1 MEQSNSHK
9 KFLDIFCE
17 GANNLGWTFS
27 ENALNLF
34 WCHYQEL
41 CRWENVLNLTSLRE
55 VKEKIALLFLDS
67 LSGQLILDG
76 SSYERIVDIGTGAGF
91 PGIPL
96 QIMYP
101 EKMFYL
107 LDSRAKK
114 AAVLINVLGKLHIS
128 SAKVFQQRIEDI
140 ARLGTFHEKCDL
152 AMMKGVN
159 VSQVAPYLKDIIHEN
174 GQVLIYRTSST
185 EIPHSDYGL
194 LRIKEFSYELPFG
207 HGKRMIELLQFK

>member
-1 MEQSNSHK
+1 M
-9 KFLDIFCE
+9 
-17 GANNLGWTFS
+17 
-27 ENALNLF
+27 
-34 WCHYQEL
+34 
-41 CRWENVLNLTSLRE
+41 NLTSLKE
-55 VKEKIALLFLDS
+55 VREKIALLFLDS
-67 LSGQLILDG
+67 LGGQSILDG

-114 AAVLINVLGKLHIS
+114 AAFLINVLGKLHIS
-128 SAKVFQQRIEDI
+128 SAKVLQQRIEDI

-159 VSQVAPYLKDIIHEN
+159 SSQVAPYLKDIIHEN
-174 GQVLIYRTSST
+174 GQVLIFRTSRT
-185 EIPHSDYGL
+185 EVPHSDNGL

-207 HGKRMIELLQFK
+207 HGKRMIELLQFKK